1 MESGAMAPLSGKT
14 ENDSFGCWLFVN
26 FIMVRVRYLEPPD
39 RRLGVLKHKAD
50 GAGSQGPAR

>member
-1 MESGAMAPLSGKT
+1 MAPLSGKT